1 MKPVIFTIQARWD
14 AEAALWWGSSE
25 EVPVAA
31 EAPTLDAL
39 LAKAAAQTLDL
50 LPDNHPSVA
59 PEQVRLQIKVLKL
72 GARVTC
78 PQALT
83 PAMN

>member
-14 AEAALWWGSSE
+14 PEASVWWGRSE

-31 EAPTLDAL
+31 EAATLDAL

-50 LPDNHPSVA
+50 LRDNHPGVE
-59 PEQVRLQIKVLKL
+59 PEQVHLQMIVLHE
-72 GARVTC
+72 ASSV
-78 PQALT
+78 PDA
-83 PAMN
+83 A

>member
-14 AEAALWWGSSE
+14 PEASVWWGRSE

-31 EAPTLDAL
+31 EAATLDAL

-50 LPDNHPSVA
+50 LRDNHPGVE
-59 PEQVRLQIKVLKL
+59 PEQVHLQMLVLHE
-72 GARVTC
+72 ASSV
-78 PQALT
+78 PDA
-83 PAMN
+83 A